1 MGKKVI
7 AKRAPREKIHK
18 LPGYPRPSTRSQDT
32 TFTPSP
38 SPPTSPPRTSP
49 MAQTK
54 TTPRYPAFAK
64 PTPPPKATSSKP
76 ASSKP
81 GSSKPSSSKGKRPA
95 TEEPVPEPTKPKS
108 RSVPVRS
115 QRGNPH
121 HPLKSV
127 SEPDI
132 DPFAH
137 KSHFMTS
144 HSDFNPHRFKSAMN
158 HDFYEG
164 VIKHSYLKG
173 GGSVKQQKGP
183 TRSERVVLD
192 DDDEEFIPDDSL
204 SPSTKGTS
212 ISTGKKSALLNVVKD
227 VTQENKKERA

>member
-38 SPPTSPPRTSP
+38 SLPTSPPRTTP

-54 TTPRYPAFAK
+54 TTPRFPAPAK
-64 PTPPPKATSSKP
+64 PTPPPKAAPTKTT
-76 ASSKP
+76 
-81 GSSKPSSSKGKRPA
+81 SSKPSSSKGKRPVV
-95 TEEPVPEPTKPKS
+95 EDPVPETAKSKP

-121 HPLKSV
+121 LPLKSIR
-127 SEPDI
+127 EPDI
-132 DPFAH
+132 VPFTH

-144 HSDFNPHRFKSAMN
+144 HSDYNP
-158 HDFYEG
+158 
-164 VIKHSYLKG
+164 I
-173 GGSVKQQKGP
+173 
-183 TRSERVVLD
+183 VLN
-192 DDDEEFIPDDSL
+192 L
-204 SPSTKGTS
+204 S
-212 ISTGKKSALLNVVKD
+212 
-227 VTQENKKERA
+227 

>member
-38 SPPTSPPRTSP
+38 SPPTSPPCTVP
-49 MAQTK
+49 MARTK
-54 TTPRYPAFAK
+54 TTPRYPAPAK
-64 PTPPPKATSSKP
+64 PTPPPKATPSKP
-76 ASSKP
+76 S
-81 GSSKPSSSKGKRPA
+81 SSKPSSSKGKRPA
-95 TEEPVPEPTKPKS
+95 VEEPVPETTNPKS
-108 RSVPVRS
+108 MSVPVRS

-127 SEPDI
+127 REPDI

-144 HSDFNPHRFKSAMN
+144 HSDYNPIVSN
-158 HDFYEG
+158 
-164 VIKHSYLKG
+164 L
-173 GGSVKQQKGP
+173 P
-183 TRSERVVLD
+183 
-192 DDDEEFIPDDSL
+192 
-204 SPSTKGTS
+204 
-212 ISTGKKSALLNVVKD
+212 
-227 VTQENKKERA
+227 